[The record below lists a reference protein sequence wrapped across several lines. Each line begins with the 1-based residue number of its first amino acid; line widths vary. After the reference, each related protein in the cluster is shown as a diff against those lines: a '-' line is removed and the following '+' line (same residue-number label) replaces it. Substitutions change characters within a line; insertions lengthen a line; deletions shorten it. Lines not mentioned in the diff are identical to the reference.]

1 MTCAPDPVT
10 GRNRTDAVVEDV
22 LAILLRHRR
31 APRDEPAPER
41 SAFDPQRAQIRAAV
55 TAGTPLRLVL
65 PAFPCKSPNP
75 AKVLGRL
82 PDAGERLSLHH
93 LDRIRA
99 EIAAVHEPGAR
110 VLVCSDGH
118 VFADLIGVPDPH
130 VDDYGAALRDLAAAE
145 RLPGFEFFDLAHA
158 YPGRSHDERRVLLDR
173 LWAPTVEQLRQRCRT
188 DPSERALYLGI
199 VRFLVEDAADHEG
212 SRAALQRRSRER
224 AYRVVARSNAWSAL
238 VADRFPDGVR
248 LSIHPHPAGSSK
260 LGVRLVRADD
270 AWTTPWHSCAVRGR
284 DGTWSLQRAD
294 RARRSGRL
302 VGRAGLPDHIACAE
316 SLRVSSDSMPDTDST
331 GAH

>member
-1 MTCAPDPVT
+1 MTTCAPDPVVD
-10 GRNRTDAVVEDV
+10 RSRLDAVVEDV
-22 LAILLRHRR
+22 LDILLHHRR
-31 APRDEPAPER
+31 APRDEPVPAR

-93 LDRIRA
+93 LDRVRA

-118 VFADLIGVPDPH
+118 VFADLIGVPDDH
-130 VDDYGAALRDLAAAE
+130 VDDYGAALRDLVHTE
-145 RLPGFEFFDLAHA
+145 RLPGFEFFDLSHA
-158 YPGRSHDERRVLLDR
+158 YPGHDHDGRRALLDR
-173 LWAPTVEQLRQRCRT
+173 CWAPSVDELRDRCRT

-199 VRFLVEDAADHEG
+199 VRFLVEDAADHDG

-238 VADRFPDGVR
+238 VADRFPDAVR
-248 LSIHPHPAGSSK
+248 LSIHPHPAGAAK
-260 LGVRLVRADD
+260 LGVRLVRAAD
-270 AWTTPWHSCAVRGR
+270 AWTTPWHSCAVRGP
-284 DGTWSLQRAD
+284 DGSWSLRRAD
-294 RARRSGRL
+294 AARGAGEL
-302 VGRAGLPDHIACAE
+302 VHRGGRADHVRLGR
-316 SLRVSSDSMPDTDST
+316 S
-331 GAH
+331 